1 MRIEESGEKMT
12 HTENRV
18 ILAQE
23 EEIKALK
30 KEVQHCLYTDA
41 ITGLKNKRAL
51 LKDIGQ
57 SSIPTL
63 FLIDINDYS
72 RYIDIYGTEISNELL
87 NMFAQMLEAF
97 NDEKGYQ
104 LYHVEIDTFCLLH
117 PSEFIDTQKYETDL
131 FELLET
137 IIENPLYIPYIDDT
151 LFINVNIGI
160 ASEVHNL
167 LNHAYDALHSAKKN
181 KKKFVYYRL
190 EHEQTNEHRTILQVK
205 KEIQENIE
213 ANNFVPVYQ
222 AIVNSKEEI
231 IKYESLLR
239 MCQDDK
245 LISPFYFLDIAA
257 KTNQYEQISHKTL
270 IRAVEE
276 FKNRSELL
284 SLNFTQADINNKDLL
299 RDIEILLKK
308 YQMTQRTVFE
318 IVESD
323 AIDDYDSTR
332 RFVERFRLIGVRIA
346 IDDFGSGYANFS
358 HIMELEPEYLKI
370 DGSLIKDIQTDKKSF
385 IMVKAIIQFAQDLGI
400 KTIAEYVANREIFDI
415 LLALGVDEYQGFYF
429 GKPEPL
435 H

>member
-1 MRIEESGEKMT
+1 M
-12 HTENRV
+12 
-18 ILAQE
+18 
-23 EEIKALK
+23 
-30 KEVQHCLYTDA
+30 QHCLYTDA

-87 NMFAQMLEAF
+87 NMFAEMLEAF

-131 FELLET
+131 FEFLET
-137 IIENPLYIPYIDDT
+137 VTENPLYIPYIDDM

-167 LNHAYDALHSAKKN
+167 LNHAYDALHSAKRN

-190 EHEQTNEHRTILQVK
+190 DHKQTNENRTILQVK
-205 KEIQENIE
+205 KDIQKNIE
-213 ANNFVPVYQ
+213 ANNFIPVYQ
-222 AIVNSKEEI
+222 AIVNAQEEI

-239 MCQDDK
+239 MRQDDK

-276 FKNRSELL
+276 FKDRSELL
-284 SLNFTQADINNKDLL
+284 SLNFTQADINNKELL
-299 RDIEILLKK
+299 RDIETLLQT
-308 YQMTQRTVFE
+308 YDMTKRTIFE

-332 RFVERFRLIGVRIA
+332 NFVERFRLIGVRIA

-385 IMVKAIIQFAQDLGI
+385 IMVKAIIQFAQDLGM

-415 LLALGVDEYQGFYF
+415 LLELGVDEYQGFYF

>member
-1 MRIEESGEKMT
+1 MSQADNEI
-12 HTENRV
+12 
-18 ILAQE
+18 ILALE
-23 EEIKALK
+23 EEIVSLK
-30 KEVQHCLYTDA
+30 EKVERCLYTDS

-51 LKDIGQ
+51 LKDIGK

-63 FLIDINDYS
+63 FLIDINDYA
-72 RYIDIYGTEISNELL
+72 RYIDIYGAEISNELL
-87 NMFAQMLEAF
+87 NMFVEMLEAF
-97 NDEKGYQ
+97 NYEKGYQ
-104 LYHVEIDTFCLLH
+104 LYHIEIDTFCLLH
-117 PSEFIDTQKYETDL
+117 PSEYINTQKYESDI

-137 IIENPLYIPYIDDT
+137 IIENPLYIPCIDDM

-167 LNHAYDALHSAKKN
+167 LNHAYDALSSAKKS
-181 KKKFVYYRL
+181 KKQFVYYRL

-205 KEIQENIE
+205 KEIQKNIE

-222 AIVNSKEEI
+222 VIVNSKEEI

-239 MCQDDK
+239 MRQNDK

-257 KTNQYEQISHKTL
+257 KTHQYEQISHKTL
-270 IRAVEE
+270 IRAIEE
-276 FKNRSELL
+276 FRNRPELL
-284 SLNFTQADINNKDLL
+284 SLNFTQADINNKALL
-299 RDIEILLKK
+299 RDMENLLQK
-308 YQMTQRTVFE
+308 YNMAKRTIFE

-332 RFVERFRLIGVRIA
+332 SFVERFRLIGVRIA

-370 DGSLIKDIQTDKKSF
+370 DGSLIKNIQEDKKSF

-400 KTIAEYVANREIFDI
+400 KIIAEYVANREIFDI
-415 LLALGVDEYQGFYF
+415 LLELGVDEYQGFYF